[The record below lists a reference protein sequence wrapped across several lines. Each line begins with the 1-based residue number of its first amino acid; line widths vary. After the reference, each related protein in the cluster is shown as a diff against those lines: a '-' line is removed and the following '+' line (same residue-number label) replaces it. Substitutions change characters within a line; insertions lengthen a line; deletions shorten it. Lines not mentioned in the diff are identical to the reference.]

1 MVRKGV
7 IGQTL
12 GVAAMLA
19 ALACGGSDRDVQRA
33 GEGDPQAGEAT
44 GTESAELDAECC
56 CQRYDEDGNP
66 TGAVISNQTA
76 CKSTGGTC
84 TQDQT
89 QCQNE

>member
-7 IGQTL
+7 IGQAL
-12 GVAAMLA
+12 GLVAMLV
-19 ALACGGSDRDVQRA
+19 ALSCGGPDRGAQRA
-33 GEGDPQAGEAT
+33 SGAEAGEAE

-89 QCQNE
+89 QCEDE

>member
-7 IGQTL
+7 MGRAL
-12 GVAAMLA
+12 GLVAILA
-19 ALACGGSDRDVQRA
+19 ALSCGGSEPDAQRPGGA
-33 GEGDPQAGEAT
+33 EAGEAG

-89 QCQNE
+89 QCADE